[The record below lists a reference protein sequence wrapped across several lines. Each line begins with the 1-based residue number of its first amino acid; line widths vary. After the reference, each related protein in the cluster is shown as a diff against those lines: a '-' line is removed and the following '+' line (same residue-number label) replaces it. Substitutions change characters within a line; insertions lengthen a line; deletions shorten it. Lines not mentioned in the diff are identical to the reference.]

1 MKKLLLLLLLIVGG
15 SSWGQE
21 PQVTFG
27 PVESITQYSST
38 VGVIAQDDFRWEI
51 TFTLN
56 ALGGIQGL
64 VSRDES
70 GQNDP
75 GHLTVWVEHS
85 ELIVRHQD
93 ISGGQETQRLRRSGI
108 VAATEYVVVVSI
120 EQDVGMQLLL
130 DGQLIDSTPIAF
142 GIAGN
147 DLPLTL
153 GGRCTSCETG
163 QGPANEINGTVSLAI
178 YDDPIPFPNSAL
190 PYFERAWVEGD
201 GAVALSATDLEK
213 FGQSTGRVEVDFM
226 PRLLHTTGDSLHILD
241 IPNHLGIWVYNDG
254 IHGAWFNEAGEERL
268 FRTRWGLPENGVE
281 VNILITWDEGGYAV
295 IVNDVVRIHD
305 WQTTPTTV
313 FPDPDIVDGVYGAR
327 MDGSQPA
334 NGAFRLR
341 VYNLPRDYDSCAVD
355 IVGTINQNTPLDNSG
370 NWAEGI
376 DPECSETPVSTEN
389 PPTLNWTL
397 PIENEDGTQ
406 LTNLAGVR
414 IFRQVHDTFD
424 PTVTSWTGD
433 WLPPGEYRYVSTAY
447 TYHVPADPMA
457 IPPVLEILAAESI
470 FSNDVFTVVGPL
482 VAIATPVYTIFRRE
496 DGIRFSEVGS
506 VPLGTPCNFDETV
519 NGRYMVSKEFVTW
532 IQEGAEIVIVYADC
546 G

>member
-1 MKKLLLLLLLIVGG
+1 MKKLLVLLLLVCSG
-15 SSWGQE
+15 SFAQE

-27 PVESITQYSST
+27 PVGSITQFT
-38 VGVIAQDDFRWEI
+38 DAALAQDEFRWEI

-56 ALGGIQGL
+56 TVAGIQGL
-64 VSRDES
+64 ASRDES
-70 GQNDP
+70 GQDDS
-75 GHLTVWVEHS
+75 GHLSVWIDNG

-93 ISGGQETQRLRRSGI
+93 IEEGQETQRLQVAGI
-108 VAATEYVVVVSI
+108 VAATEYVAVVSI
-120 EQDVGMQLLL
+120 EQGVGMQLLL
-130 DGQLIDSTPIAF
+130 DGQLIDSTTIAF

-153 GGRCTSCETG
+153 GGRCWGCNDVTG
-163 QGPANEINGTVSLAI
+163 PTDEIDGTVSLAI
-178 YDDPIPFPNSAL
+178 YNDPIVVGIEL
-190 PYFERAWVEGD
+190 PYFERAWVEGS
-201 GAVALSATDLEK
+201 GAVALSATDLEH
-213 FGQSTGRVEVDFM
+213 FGQSRGRVEVDFM
-226 PRLLHTTGDSLHILD
+226 PRLLYTEGDSLRILD
-241 IPNHLGIWVYNDG
+241 IPNHLGIWVYDDG
-254 IHGAWFNEAGEERL
+254 IHGNWYTEAGEERL
-268 FRTRWGLPENGVE
+268 FRARWGLLENGVE
-281 VNILITWDEGGYAV
+281 VKIVITWDEEGYAV
-295 IVNDVVRIHD
+295 IVNDIVRIHD

-313 FPDPDIVDGVYGAR
+313 YPDPDIVDGVYGAR

-341 VYNLPRDYDSCAVD
+341 VYDKSRTYDGCAVD
-355 IVGTINQNTPLDNSG
+355 VVGTINQNTPRDNSG

-376 DPECSETPVSTEN
+376 DPKCSETPVSTEN
-389 PPTLNWTL
+389 PPTLNWEL
-397 PIENEDGTQ
+397 PIQNEDGSTI
-406 LTNLAGVR
+406 TNLAGVR

-457 IPPVLEILAAESI
+457 NPPVVEILAAESV

-482 VAIATPVYTIFRRE
+482 VATATPVYTIFRRE

-506 VPLGTPCNFDETV
+506 VSLGTPCNAEETV

-532 IQEGAEIVIVYADC
+532 IQEGTEIVIVYADC